1 MIANSPAT
9 IRPATVDDTETIT
22 RIYIE
27 SWNASFGSLMSQADR
42 AVTHELTERWRRDL
56 GLGVPHRW
64 WVAERGGG
72 IVGFVGICPS
82 RDPIDPQLGEVD
94 TIAIDQPH
102 WRTGIGTMLMSIA
115 LRHLVAD
122 GYREAILW
130 TVEGYERGIAFYEAM
145 GWDRDGG
152 VRDNGRQ
159 ISFRHDL
166 NSV

>member
-27 SWNASFGSLMSQADR
+27 SWNASFGALMSQADR
-42 AVTHELTERWRRDL
+42 TVTHELTERWRRDL

-64 WVAERGGG
+64 WVAERDGG
-72 IVGFVGICPS
+72 IVGFIGICPS
-82 RDPIDPQLGEVD
+82 RDPIDPELGEID
-94 TIAIDQPH
+94 TIAIDQPY
-102 WRTGIGTMLMSIA
+102 WRTGVGRMLMSIA

-122 GYREAILW
+122 GYREAIVW
-130 TVEGYERGIAFYEAM
+130 TVERYERGIAFYEAM
-145 GWDRDGG
+145 GWARDGG